1 MSDGPL
7 YIQWANYY
15 LKLIEKGSIKTG
27 ERMPS
32 IRTLVKQHNISVTT
46 ALQVY
51 RHLEDLGWL
60 QTKNRSGYFLQTPPE
75 QIMNLIEEPDIVV
88 PDPAQYIGIH
98 KRVSEFI
105 AKTNQHSVKVN
116 LSVHMQ
122 HPHFILY
129 KR

>member
-51 RHLEDLGWL
+51 RHLEDLG
-60 QTKNRSGYFLQTPPE
+60 
-75 QIMNLIEEPDIVV
+75 
-88 PDPAQYIGIH
+88 
-98 KRVSEFI
+98 
-105 AKTNQHSVKVN
+105 
-116 LSVHMQ
+116 
-122 HPHFILY
+122 
-129 KR
+129 